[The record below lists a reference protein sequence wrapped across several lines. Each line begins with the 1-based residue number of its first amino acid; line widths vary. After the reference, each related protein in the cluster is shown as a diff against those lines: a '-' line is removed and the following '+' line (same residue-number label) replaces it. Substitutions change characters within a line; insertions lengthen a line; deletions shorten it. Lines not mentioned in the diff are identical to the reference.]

1 MLGDIAM
8 TLNIP
13 DSLAQRLE
21 EIAQE
26 EGSTVAD
33 LLSNWLNRYA
43 ANSPAGSLA
52 EMAENAREAALASA
66 QLVETAEKSRE
77 ILQSEYADYLKRR
90 METEHDN
97 DSDR

>member
-1 MLGDIAM
+1 M

-13 DSLAQRLE
+13 DNLAERLE
-21 EIAQE
+21 AVAQE
-26 EGSTVAD
+26 QGSSVAD
-33 LLSNWLNRYA
+33 LLTNWLNRYA

-66 QLVETAEKSRE
+66 QVVDTAEKSRE

-90 METEHDN
+90 MDTGHDN